1 MYWPFVY
8 ASRYI
13 FLIDHHCKTPRIRQK
28 LLKFLQGVLI
38 HFPQFIFHKTMSC
51 QCRSGKDFKR
61 YHLVKGNLTLT
72 TDDVCPMFQTHS
84 GYSSLRGNM
93 NLQLR
98 YSKERTFLRE
108 KLQTL
113 DQLWHWRMF
122 RTSTKDKCDKLPKK

>member
-1 MYWPFVY
+1 MITTAFKIR
-8 ASRYI
+8 SNI
-13 FLIDHHCKTPRIRQK
+13 FSNFSGWFNKILFT
-28 LLKFLQGVLI
+28 LLLHVLI
-38 HFPQFIFHKTMSC
+38 HCPQFIFHKTMSC
-51 QCRSGKDFKR
+51 QCRSRKDFKR
-61 YHLVKGNLTLT
+61 HHLVKGNLTLT

-98 YSKERTFLRE
+98 YSKERTFLRG

-122 RTSTKDKCDKLPKK
+122 RTSTKR